1 MTIRKVNFMGILT
14 NRDLFLASEPEIDV
28 DQFDRVA
35 LDLPYANQSCNQ
47 ILDIWYPSQQEGP
60 YPVVILFHG
69 GAFGAGHKRSF
80 YISSMAQP
88 VFQGY
93 AVVTVEYRLYQEA
106 TWPAQLIDGKAA
118 IRYLRAHAKELD
130 LDPDRFALWGNSA
143 GGSVTQL
150 LATTGDVEEMDDLS
164 VGEQASSKVQAA
176 IAWYTV
182 NEFISNEQFSVNT
195 RILRDQKGAADG
207 MVPKDAQGE
216 DSPLT
221 KVLGYNPLIHPEKAA
236 KVSAISYVDET
247 CPPMLLQH
255 GTDDLIV
262 DHHQSIYMKRRVD
275 EVCGPERAHLDLFEG
290 EPHGSQKI
298 KADENISHC
307 IDFLDEVLWDGK
319 NPYRKPIQEL
329 KIRK

>member
-1 MTIRKVNFMGILT
+1 MGILL
-14 NRDLFLASEPEIDV
+14 NRDLFLATEPEIDV
-28 DQFDRVA
+28 EQFERVA
-35 LDLPYANQSCNQ
+35 LDIPYADQSPNQ
-47 ILDIWYPSQQEGP
+47 ILDIWYPSKEKGP

-106 TWPAQLIDGKAA
+106 IWPAQLIDGKAA
-118 IRYLRAHAKELD
+118 IRYLRAHAEELD

-150 LATTGDVEEMDDLS
+150 LATTADNPEMDDLT
-164 VGEQASSKVQAA
+164 VGEKASSKIQAA

-195 RILRDQKGAADG
+195 KFLRDQKGAADG
-207 MVPKDAQGE
+207 MVPKDAQGD

-236 KVSAISYVDET
+236 KVSAISYVDEN

-262 DHHQSIYMKRRVD
+262 DHNQSVYMKRRVD
-275 EVCGPERAHLDLFEG
+275 EMCGEGRARLDLFEG

-298 KADENISHC
+298 KADENIAHC
-307 IDFLDEVLWDGK
+307 IDFLDEIMFDGN
-319 NPYRKPIQEL
+319 NPHRQPIQKM
-329 KIRK
+329 KIKE

>member
-1 MTIRKVNFMGILT
+1 MGILL
-14 NRDLFLASEPEIDV
+14 NRDLFLATEPEIDV
-28 DQFDRVA
+28 EQFERVA
-35 LDLPYANQSCNQ
+35 LDIPYADQSPNQ
-47 ILDIWYPSQQEGP
+47 ILDIWYPSKEKGP

-106 TWPAQLIDGKAA
+106 IWPAQLIDGKAA
-118 IRYLRAHAKELD
+118 IRYLRAHAEELD
-130 LDPDRFALWGNSA
+130 LNPDRFALWGNSA

-150 LATTGDVEEMDDLS
+150 LATTADNPEMDDLT
-164 VGEQASSKVQAA
+164 VGEKASSKIQAA

-195 RILRDQKGAADG
+195 KFLRDQQGAADG
-207 MVPKDAQGE
+207 MVPKDAQGD

-236 KVSAISYVDET
+236 KVSAISYVDEN

-262 DHHQSIYMKRRVD
+262 DHNQSVYMKRRVD
-275 EVCGPERAHLDLFEG
+275 EMCGEGRARLDLFEG

-298 KADENISHC
+298 KAGENIAHC
-307 IDFLDEVLWDGK
+307 IDFLDEIMFDGN
-319 NPYRKPIQEL
+319 NPHRQPIQKM
-329 KIRK
+329 KIKE